1 MTDTQ
6 NTHDGDSP
14 ERPTLPL
21 GYWLRAVD
29 ALIGREFATALASEN
44 VDRRDWMLLNAVSGD
59 VDVPGWLASRIHG
72 RGGKR
77 LRALAERGWVTRTED
92 SWTLTDEGR
101 AAQARLAGIVDGIR
115 DRVSGAV
122 SPEDYATMTASLE
135 AIARELGWDE
145 SERMPRFGRHGRPGF
160 GPGRGFGPGF
170 RPDSGPGFAPGSD
183 PGFRPGF
190 GPGFGRGFGPGFRP
204 GFGPR
209 GDHSGTAEHCGHR
222 GHGRHDHRGER
233 HAERAFERGFDAGF
247 RAAKERAEAS

>member
-1 MTDTQ
+1 MIDTQ

-29 ALIGREFATALASEN
+29 ATIGREFATALAAED

-59 VDVPGWLASRIHG
+59 VDVPAWLASRVQG

-92 SWTLTDEGR
+92 SWALTDEGR
-101 AAQARLAGIVDGIR
+101 AAKARIAGIVDGIR
-115 DRVSGAV
+115 ERVSGAV
-122 SPEDYATMTASLE
+122 SAEDYATMTASLE
-135 AIARELGWDE
+135 AIARELGWVE
-145 SERMPRFGRHGRPGF
+145 SERMPRFGRRGR
-160 GPGRGFGPGF
+160 RGFGPGF
-170 RPDSGPGFAPGSD
+170 RPEFGPGFT
-183 PGFRPGF
+183 PGFDSGSRPGF
-190 GPGFGRGFGPGFRP
+190 GPGFRPEFGPGFRP

-209 GDHSGTAEHCGHR
+209 DHSGAGEHCGRR

-247 RAAKERAEAS
+247 RAAKERVEAS